1 MSTRA
6 IVPVKL
12 SLTEGDYYTL
22 WAPRWKEHGAEWQAF
37 LGDGD
42 ALHLFTSPAA
52 LLVFLESGQKHDL
65 SSHPRWADFDSGP
78 AHRVV
83 PAEKD
88 RHDIIGAPTFLAER
102 PSHENVS
109 TIARIFAV
117 SRSLAEVTAADDA
130 VLFFASHSVLGNV
143 ERGHDHYA
151 GDQGMEEWT
160 TVGRT
165 VLSGWPRVV
174 AALDAQVNVVEMDK
188 DEVDEARVRIG
199 TSQAAAVEAREKA
212 EAERRAQAEQADPY
226 DSSAWAAA
234 GIDPVRITL
243 QGKSV
248 YTLRTY
254 LDGQPIFLGRYGEI
268 FTFPNPKT
276 LLRWMVENE
285 EHDLVRASTWEDLV
299 TAANSGELELSVHA
313 DNSYSYAGLSDDME
327 RGPEAVDTEQMR
339 HGYELFAD
347 AADWAADDS
356 LNSYFLANPRMQDYI
371 SYMLG
376 STGTSGYV
384 PSKPYTDHA
393 RGWQELE
400 EMLLKRFS
408 KF

>member
-1 MSTRA
+1 M
-6 IVPVKL
+6 
-12 SLTEGDYYTL
+12 
-22 WAPRWKEHGAEWQAF
+22 
-37 LGDGD
+37 
-42 ALHLFTSPAA
+42 
-52 LLVFLESGQKHDL
+52 LVFLESGQRHDL
-65 SSHPRWADFDSGP
+65 SSHPRWADFTSGP

-83 PAEKD
+83 PTQKD
-88 RHDIIGAPTFLAER
+88 HYDIIGAPAFLAER

-117 SRSLAEVTAADDA
+117 SRSLAEVTAADEA
-130 VLFFASHSVLGNV
+130 VLFFASHSVLRNV
-143 ERGHDHYA
+143 ERGHDHYT
-151 GDQGMEEWT
+151 GDQGLAEWT

-174 AALDAQVNVVEMDK
+174 ASLDAQVNVVELDK
-188 DEVDEARVRIG
+188 GTVDEARVRIG
-199 TSQAAAVEAREKA
+199 TSQAAAVEAREKV
-212 EAERRAQAEQADPY
+212 EAERKAQAEQADPY
-226 DSSAWAAA
+226 DASAWAAA
-234 GIDPVRITL
+234 GIDPVKITI

-254 LDGQPIFLGRYGEI
+254 LDGQPVFLGRYGEI
-268 FTFPNPKT
+268 FTFPAPKT

-285 EHDLVRASTWEDLV
+285 EHDLMRASTWEDLV

-313 DNSYSYAGLSDDME
+313 DNSYSYAGLADDME
-327 RGPEAVDTEQMR
+327 RGPEAVDTPQMR

-376 STGTSGYV
+376 STATSGYV
-384 PSKPYTDHA
+384 PSKPYTGHA

-408 KF
+408 RF